1 MLKGLL
7 GLFILICTLPI
18 MAQDPL
24 YFRYTDEN
32 GLPDSEVY
40 DLLQD
45 SKGFIWIAT
54 AKGLARYDGAT
65 FKHYS
70 SKKQVNAS
78 ITGICEDSYQR
89 IWVHDFTGR
98 LFYVEADTL
107 RYFEQWNPNN
117 SFSFPHI
124 MINEIGLWV
133 NSYEGVHLYDVTKKE
148 ITFKKHWK
156 MPTTRSIAN
165 VGRDVYVIRNG
176 KISYINANL
185 DTLSFFSVNS
195 IAIHESTNAYTFN
208 IQDQHFLFTYK
219 KNHILFLDRKEK
231 KMYLHQLLH
240 NTDYTYKAKKIG
252 QKFYVCT
259 ANGLHIFEQDGNK
272 WKKKGHYFKGMRVSN
287 IIQDHEGHLWLST
300 LNNGLLQVPSLNTKN
315 IILPNEDKAQKILAY
330 KNGFL
335 LGTDQGKVYKNN
347 ELLYTDTFQRGISA
361 LNIKQKDETILAAGN
376 FLYEI
381 KNKKVI
387 KTKYFNH
394 GFKQWD
400 YLSNG
405 ISLFSTSSGFHVE
418 VPDKDFREIPAYLL
432 HKVHSDF
439 NTPTFW
445 NLTDIRSSFF
455 VHDSLQ
461 QCIIVSTKNGLMKID
476 NFEKNIILYKKEPLY
491 AISIAQINNTY
502 WVGTA
507 SNGIFILDKQTN
519 VVKQLTTADGLLG
532 NTVYKI
538 VKGRES
544 VWIATDNGLQQLDFL
559 GNSKNYL
566 STQNGLFSNKI
577 NDLSLWQDTI
587 YAATNR
593 GVLIFS
599 ENFNNLLKP
608 NPKLYLKNLQWQET
622 DTLRE
627 STTLQAIQL
636 PFGYRRLVIEL
647 GIISF
652 SDKNRISFQYRIKGL
667 QNEHWI
673 TAKATQN
680 RIDLAALPSGAYV
693 LEAYAL
699 NPQGKA
705 TSSIFQLPI
714 VITPPFWRTIWFWSL
729 IVLLLVIIVSTL
741 IISRLQRLK
750 ERNDLLL
757 EKEKLQKE
765 LQMSLL
771 ASIKSQMNPHFIFN
785 ALNTIQFYIFNND
798 KARATHYLSKFSQLM
813 RKILQMSNTEKVA
826 LNEEI
831 ETLKLYLTLEAM
843 RFQEEL
849 DWKINVAN
857 DVDAEETYIPSML
870 IQPYVENAI
879 KHGLLH
885 QSQAKKLE
893 VSITLS
899 NEQLLQVVIED
910 NGVGRKKAEEMKMRK
925 GGQHFSYSST
935 ANSKRL
941 AILNTN
947 RTQKIAL
954 EIIDLENGVGEGI
967 GTKVYLFIPLS

>member
-1 MLKGLL
+1 MLRVLL
-7 GLFILICTLPI
+7 GLLILISTLPTI
-18 MAQDPL
+18 AQDPL

-32 GLPDSEVY
+32 GLPDAEVY
-40 DLLQD
+40 ELLQD
-45 SKGFIWIAT
+45 SRGFIWIAT
-54 AKGLARYDGAT
+54 AKGLARYDGTA
-65 FKHYS
+65 FKHYT

-78 ITGICEDSYQR
+78 ITGIYEDFNQK

-98 LFYVEADTL
+98 IFYVESDTL
-107 RYFEQWNPNN
+107 HYFEQWNPNN
-117 SFSFPHI
+117 SFSFPQLTVHQE
-124 MINEIGLWV
+124 NLWV
-133 NSYEGVHLYDVTKKE
+133 NTYEGVHLYDLSKGGYL
-148 ITFKKHWK
+148 KKHWK
-156 MPTTRSIAN
+156 IPTTRSISN
-165 VGRDVYVIRNG
+165 IGNNMYVISLG
-176 KISYINANL
+176 KIIYISPTL
-185 DTLSFFSVNS
+185 DTLSLFGNS
-195 IAIHESTNAYTFN
+195 QPLYESTGGYAFN
-208 IQDQHFLFTYK
+208 IQDQHYIFTYR
-219 KNHILFLDRKEK
+219 KNYILEIKYKEK
-231 KMYLHQLLH
+231 KLIFYQALE
-240 NTDYTYKAKKIG
+240 NTDFTYKAKKIG

-259 ANGLHIFEQDGNK
+259 ANGLHIFGQKGYQWQK
-272 WKKKGHYFKGMRVSN
+272 IGHYFKGMRVSN

-315 IILPNEDKAQKILAY
+315 IILSNEDKAQKILAY

-335 LGTDQGKVYKNN
+335 LGTDHGKVYKNN
-347 ELLYTDTFQRGISA
+347 ELVYTDTFQRGISA
-361 LNIKQKDETILAAGN
+361 LNIRQKDETILAAGN
-376 FLYEI
+376 YLYEI

-405 ISLFSTSSGFHVE
+405 ISLFSTSSGFCLELPH
-418 VPDKDFREIPAYLL
+418 KDFKQIPAYLL
-432 HKVHSDF
+432 HKIDTEF

-445 NLTDIRSSFF
+445 SLTDIRSSFF

-461 QCIIVSTKNGLMKID
+461 KCIIVSTKNGLMKID
-476 NFEKNIILYKKEPLY
+476 SLGKNIILYKNEPLY
-491 AISIAQINNTY
+491 AISIAQVNDTY
-502 WVGTA
+502 WAGTA

-577 NDLSLWQDTI
+577 NDLSFWQGTV

-599 ENFNNLLKP
+599 ENFNNSLKP

-667 QNEHWI
+667 QNEHWT

-693 LEAYAL
+693 FEAYAM

-705 TSSIFQLPI
+705 TSGIFQLPI
-714 VITPPFWRTIWFWSL
+714 VVTPPFWRTFWFWSL
-729 IVLLLVIIVSTL
+729 IVLLLIIIVSLL
-741 IISRLQRLK
+741 IISRLRRLK

-798 KARATHYLSKFSQLM
+798 KAKATHYLSKFSQLM

-826 LNEEI
+826 LSEEI
-831 ETLKLYLTLEAM
+831 EALKLYLTLEAM

-849 DWKINVAN
+849 AWKIEVAEEI
-857 DVDAEETYIPSML
+857 DVEETYIPSML

-893 VSITLS
+893 VRITLS
-899 NEQLLQVVIED
+899 NEQLLQVAIED
-910 NGVGRKKAEEMKMRK
+910 NGIGRKKAEEMKMRK
-925 GGQHFSYSST
+925 GGQHLSYSSM

-947 RTQKIAL
+947 RSQKIAL
-954 EIIDLENGVGEGI
+954 EIIDLENEVGEGI
-967 GTKVYLFIPLS
+967 GTRVHLFIPLC